1 MFYNFVGKKTGSG
14 AIATSK
20 AGASVNEE
28 LAQGLHKRMIKKF
41 KRRKGYARF

>member
-1 MFYNFVGKKTGSG
+1 MVSNFVGKKTRSR

-28 LAQGLHKRMIKKF
+28 LAQELHKPMIKKF